1 MVITSRNIE
10 RELTARCRSSGAE
23 NNKAVPDT
31 EEASCQVA
39 ETRKE
44 NGRGEIARGIGKDT
58 GGFGEERC
66 QTVTNFL

>member
-39 ETRKE
+39 ET
-44 NGRGEIARGIGKDT
+44 
-58 GGFGEERC
+58 
-66 QTVTNFL
+66 